1 MGEVM
6 NVLEKIL
13 EATEKES
20 KLAHEEMRR
29 CTSENHLQFDE
40 IKGYARACETILEI
54 ICSYMN
60 KKKRVSSA
68 EIIKRFINEKPY
80 YEIKY
85 KEIGKEEYCLG
96 YGSYNLNYV
105 LEWLNECFEFCE
117 EAKVDIH
124 TENRFSIRHKWFRK
138 KIR

>member
-1 MGEVM
+1 MFKV
-6 NVLEKIL
+6 K
-13 EATEKES
+13 
-20 KLAHEEMRR
+20 
-29 CTSENHLQFDE
+29 
-40 IKGYARACETILEI
+40 ARACETILEI
-54 ICSYMN
+54 IRSYMN

-105 LEWLNECFEFCE
+105 LQWLNECFDFCE
-117 EAKVDIH
+117 EAKVNVH
-124 TENRFSIRHKWFRK
+124 TDNLIPVSKRLRK
-138 KIR
+138 FITRKLIK